1 MFYGLGNPSL
11 VEWKSDIWCQKPLQ
25 PPQLSS
31 SVASIM
37 SGIALLTKHTLI
49 CKYVTSIRE
58 KVESMIDVYHSFII
72 HSTANYRNNN
82 NSDLI
87 NTARNITAFIN
98 YSVYFCN

>member
-1 MFYGLGNPSL
+1 MVPEA
-11 VEWKSDIWCQKPLQ
+11 VTT
-25 PPQLSS
+25 SS
-31 SVASIM
+31 TFVFGSVHHVRDR
-37 SGIALLTKHTLI
+37 LLTKHTLI